1 MGHVWMPIRLYGQ
14 SSQKYTQIYEH
25 YNRMQINHLLENS
38 FDGMLSEP
46 RDEFAWVMF
55 LKSNGYAETFSQ
67 NYTTF
72 IYII

>member
-14 SSQKYTQIYEH
+14 SSQKFTQIYEY

-46 RDEFAWVMF
+46 RDEFA
-55 LKSNGYAETFSQ
+55 
-67 NYTTF
+67 
-72 IYII
+72 